1 MLPDGLIEVRS
12 ALLSQKLLVL
22 VKVWLV
28 ESDYGLAGL
37 VKSEL
42 LRLLLFQRLFLIGL
56 VSAIVVV
63 VVAEVE
69 LI

>member
-22 VKVWLV
+22 VEVWLV